1 MTDSAGITFQIAGRT
16 VHRDWDQI
24 TGAGLAT
31 HPGGNVTLPVDSI
44 ELPGGR
50 RVPFEIVPFGGR
62 LLGLSNELAAS
73 HRALL
78 LGDGGTGFQVSLPV
92 DDPGTEALLAELRER
107 LGSRWR
113 DEVQEMKILR
123 RDLGMRTTWPGRLLG
138 LMFVILV
145 GVGGLLAIAAWAGVK
160 AAWEE
165 GDFSL
170 LQPVT
175 LIALALWVVT
185 VWYLLRRLG
194 HLRR

>member
-1 MTDSAGITFQIAGRT
+1 MTDSARITFQVAGRT
-16 VHRDWDQI
+16 VQRDWDQI

-31 HPGGNVTLPVDSI
+31 YPVGDVTFPVDSI

-50 RVPFEIVPFGGR
+50 RVPFEIVPFGGK
-62 LLGLSNELAAS
+62 LIGLSNELAAT

-92 DDPGTEALLAELRER
+92 DDPGTQALLAELRKR

-113 DEVQEMKILR
+113 GDAQELKTLR
-123 RDLGMRTTWPGRLLG
+123 TDLGMRTTWPGRLLG
-138 LMFVILV
+138 LLFVIV
-145 GVGGLLAIAAWAGVK
+145 VAVGGLLAIAAWAGVK

-165 GDFSL
+165 GDFAL
-170 LQPVT
+170 LQPVS